1 MYSQKL
7 SEGSCYSILWD
18 NQLEILKVNFKID
31 SKILKNDFKKNF
43 VSQIETIQSKK
54 PKKVIIDNNQQQ
66 HKIIQD
72 LQWWMNV
79 QYAEVFHNSRTQK
92 LAWIVSNDFLQKY
105 ILYNMITP
113 EELEGFLKTQYF
125 SKEFDAIEW
134 LKL

>member
-18 NQLEILKVNFKID
+18 NQLEILKVIFQLD
-31 SKILKNDFKKNF
+31 SQIIKNDFKKNF
-43 VSQIETIQSKK
+43 VSQIETIASKK

-66 HKIIQD
+66 HEIIQD

-79 QYAEVFHNSRTQK
+79 QYAEVFHNAKTQK

-105 ILYNMITP
+105 LLYNMITP
-113 EELEGFLKTQYF
+113 EQLEGLLKTHYF